1 MSEVKNQQL
10 NVKPRTVPV
19 KVRKK
24 VWLPVSSLFNI
35 IPEFLANASSLEKDA
50 SVKRGKGR

>member
-24 VWLPVSSLFNI
+24 VWLPVSPLFNI
-35 IPEFLANASSLEKDA
+35 ILEFLANASSLEKEA
-50 SVKRGKGR
+50 NVKRGKGR

>member
-19 KVRKK
+19 KVGKK

-35 IPEFLANASSLEKDA
+35 IPEFLANASSLEKEA

>member
-35 IPEFLANASSLEKDA
+35 SEFLANASSLEKEA